1 MSKQSKL
8 EILIAVAAR
17 ERDTAYPETLNNQ
30 AITEV
35 LYGIGD
41 YLLDE
46 NMDYETRALLAAA
59 AIAGL
64 IDTLKHLPKLQ

>member
-1 MSKQSKL
+1 MSTQSKL

-46 NMDYETRALLAAA
+46 NMDYETRALLAAV